1 MVKSV
6 QPSERLTHACHINRL
21 RKSGLGEKVK
31 AMRRVP
37 FGLGLAILL
46 VAAPLA
52 SAQAQNA
59 SADIGVVS
67 VYAAGSLRPALT
79 AIAHAFEAR
88 TGKHVALTFGAS
100 GLLRRRIQGG
110 ADAQILA
117 SADMG
122 QPEALARGGGW
133 RAPVVFARSQL
144 CLLARNT
151 LEVTPTTL
159 LTTLLRPAI
168 RIGTSTPGSDPSG
181 DYTWQ
186 LFHKADA
193 LKPGAYAT
201 LNAKAIKLVGG
212 SQAPKVPAGQN
223 AVAWFFVQNRID
235 VFVSYCNSAHRLQ
248 REHPALKVVALPQ
261 DLAVAAAYGMTVR
274 NDAPAAARQFAAA
287 LLAAPAQKVLREN
300 GFSAP

>member
-1 MVKSV
+1 MQRV
-6 QPSERLTHACHINRL
+6 RI
-21 RKSGLGEKVK
+21 GLC
-31 AMRRVP
+31 
-37 FGLGLAILL
+37 LAILL

-52 SAQAQNA
+52 SAQAPRV
-59 SADIGVVS
+59 SADDVGVVN
-67 VYAAGSLRPALT
+67 VYAAGSLRSALT
-79 AIAHAFEAR
+79 AIAHAFESR
-88 TGKHVALTFGAS
+88 TGERVALTFGAS

-144 CLLARNT
+144 CLLARET
-151 LEVTPTTL
+151 LEVAPATL
-159 LTTLLRPAI
+159 LATLLRPDI

-193 LKPGAYAT
+193 LTPGAYAT

-223 AVAWFFVQNRID
+223 AVAWFFAQNRID

-274 NDAPAAARQFAAA
+274 DDASAAARQFAAA
-287 LLAAPAQKVLREN
+287 LRAAPAQKVLREN